1 MTRTRTRQ
9 PQWAS
14 RIDWS
19 NRVARGL
26 VFASLPGVAV
36 QNLVNGRAASTIG
49 SGGVTVTS
57 KGRAR
62 VFAASAAHRMN
73 HASPI
78 SAGDMTLLVVAVP
91 SALSSGALLGV
102 FAPGTSA
109 ATSNYLS
116 IESGPNYSAV
126 STDSANWSIATGPA
140 PVVGKPVVLCGTFK
154 ASGAR
159 LLYLD
164 GVYQAQNAT
173 GRNPAGLTDVVE
185 GCYNGGSGSGYLS
198 PFAGSILLSLIFNR
212 VLSAAEVAAI
222 SSNPWQIFKGRRNFL
237 PAIATAQYA
246 RPVADATTGTW
257 TASTGSDLFAM
268 IDETPA
274 SDADYISTVNAS
286 ICEVSLGSVT
296 DPAVSTGHIVRYR
309 LAADAGGITVR
320 LREGSTTI
328 ASWTHAPAPASLT
341 LCEQTLSAGEANAI
355 TNYAALKLQF
365 EATE

>member
-1 MTRTRTRQ
+1 MARTRTRQ
-9 PQWAS
+9 PQWAA

-19 NRVARGL
+19 NRLVRGL
-26 VFASLPGVAV
+26 VFASLPGVGL
-36 QNLVNGRAASTIG
+36 QNIVNGLAASTIG

-57 KGRAR
+57 GGRAR

-73 HASPI
+73 YAAPI
-78 SAGDMTLLVVAVP
+78 SSGDMTLLTVAIP
-91 SALSSGALLGV
+91 SALSAGALLGI

-140 PVVGKPVVLCGTFK
+140 PVVGRPVVLCGTFK

-173 GRNPAGLTDVVE
+173 GRNPAGLTYVVE

-198 PFAGSILLSLIFNR
+198 PFAGSILLSLVFNR

-237 PAIATAQYA
+237 PAIATVQYA
-246 RPVADATTGTW
+246 RPTSDVTTGAW
-257 TASTGSDLFAM
+257 VSSLGGSLAAA
-268 IDETPA
+268 IDETIA
-274 SDADYISTVNAS
+274 DDADYISTTYGSV
-286 ICEVSLGSVT
+286 CEVVYGSLA
-296 DPAVSTGHIVRYR
+296 DPGVSSGHKVRYR
-309 LAADAGGITVR
+309 IAADAGAIVVR
-320 LREGSTTI
+320 LRQGATTI
-328 ASWTHAPAPASLT
+328 ASWTHDPAPTSLST
-341 LCEQTLSAGEANAI
+341 FEQTLSGAEADTI
-355 TNYAALKLQF
+355 TDYSALKLQF
-365 EATE
+365 EAY